1 MTVVPADHLMSLI
14 CDDCGDTITGTAC
27 VLPDAEVVWTLVFE
41 HGWTGSPFASGP
53 HFCPRCTAQP
63 ADGGDEGPDSARTPE
78 FDDVLGVGDLD
89 GVGDDRAAG
98 SAEPAEPVRRALAEA
113 VTLGRQVLVDL
124 AEVRTIE
131 SVGLGLLV
139 RAHQDARQDGKV
151 LCLVAPS
158 RFVRTVLHTM
168 RLDSVFP
175 VIPTRAAAF
184 RRASRPPMGSTRP
197 APTAGA
203 ARPGRPRG
211 EHPPVQPSS
220 AAPAPPVTT
229 TEVAR

>member
-14 CDDCGDTITGTAC
+14 CDDCGDTITGAAC

-53 HFCPRCTAQP
+53 HLCPRCSVRP
-63 ADGGDEGPDSARTPE
+63 EDGDDGAGTTRTPE
-78 FDDVLGVGDLD
+78 FDDALGIGDLD
-89 GVGDDRAAG
+89 GAADDRAAG
-98 SAEPAEPVRRALAEA
+98 SADPAEAVRRALAES

-139 RAHQDARQDGKV
+139 RAHQEARQDGKA

-175 VIPTRAAAF
+175 IIPTRTAAF
-184 RRASRPPMGSTRP
+184 RRANRPPVGATRP

-203 ARPGRPRG
+203 GRPGRPRG
-211 EHPPVQPSS
+211 EHPPVQPSP
-220 AAPAPPVTT
+220 AAPVPPVTT
-229 TEVAR
+229 KEVAR